1 MGKLNQWRKYPE
13 YINSEVTANKFPHKS
28 LHYRVVIPKKGLN
41 PSNYSTLVS
50 PRNKFSPNSRHSP
63 KCHPCI
69 AR

>member
-50 PRNKFSPNSRHSP
+50 PRN
-63 KCHPCI
+63 
-69 AR
+69 